1 MLLCCCIERKNG
13 YTAEPGV
20 KAYLEEHIPGAG
32 FIDLLNDWSD
42 TDSPFK

>member
-1 MLLCCCIERKNG
+1 MLLSHRAENG

-32 FIDLLNDWSD
+32 FIDLL
-42 TDSPFK
+42 KLV